1 MQKKGDVWISA
12 VLYFGIGIIMITILL
27 TAGLPV
33 INKLRDKNIIIQTK
47 QVMHTLDD
55 NIREVIKEGPGS
67 QRVVTVNIK
76 KGTIK
81 IDSDADEI
89 RWIFQGAN
97 IPISEPAERDE
108 NPIEVAEGKIFITTQ
123 DSAEGKKYDVNIILR
138 YDELNVDI
146 IRGTGDVGGDIVGI
160 GDLVIRNNGISQEDE
175 DKVEIT
181 ISQANV

>member
-12 VLYFGIGIIMITILL
+12 VLYFGIGIVMITILL

-76 KGTIK
+76 KGIIN
-81 IDSDADEI
+81 IDQDDNNEI

-97 IPISEPAERDE
+97 IPISEPAERGAD
-108 NPIEVAEGKIFITTQ
+108 PADIIEVAEGKIFITTQ
-123 DSAEGKKYDVNIILR
+123 DGAEGKKYDVNIILK
-138 YDELNVDI
+138 YEELDVDI
-146 IRGTGDVGGDIVGI
+146 TRGGDVGDIVGI
-160 GDLVIRNNGISQEDE
+160 GDLVIRNNGVSGDNI
-175 DKVEIT
+175 EIT